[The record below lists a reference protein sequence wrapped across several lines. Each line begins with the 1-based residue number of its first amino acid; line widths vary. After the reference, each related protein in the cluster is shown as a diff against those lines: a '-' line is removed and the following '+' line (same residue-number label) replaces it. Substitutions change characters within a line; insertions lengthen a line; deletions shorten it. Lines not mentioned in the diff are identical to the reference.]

1 MVGSDPSPMNKRVDS
16 FQCLFHNEAKAS
28 ETELNGKSA
37 YINSSLKY
45 TTDYKL
51 VW

>member
-1 MVGSDPSPMNKRVDS
+1 M
-16 FQCLFHNEAKAS
+16 AKSS

-51 VW
+51 VSDRFANQGKYKVFPNNKGQI